1 MNKAIRK
8 KVYQKYDGHCAYCGR
23 LLETIEQMQ
32 VDHIVPKCLGG
43 ANTIDNLNPS
53 CRMCNHYKRSM
64 TVDKFRNQIKTLKSR
79 LEKIYIYRV
88 AVDFGIASIKPWDGR
103 FYFESEEQAENRK

>member
-1 MNKAIRK
+1 MTKEIRE
-8 KVYQKYDGHCAYCGR
+8 KVYWKYDGHCAYCGR
-23 LLETIEQMQ
+23 LLETIDQMQ
-32 VDHIVPKCLGG
+32 IDHIVPKCLGG
-43 ANTIDNLNPS
+43 ASTIDNLNPS

-88 AVDFGIASIKPWDGR
+88 ATNYGIVNEFAWNEK
-103 FYFESEEQAENRK
+103 FYFESEER